1 MGSKFRHFK
10 ALMRKNWINWKRTPI
25 GSAVEM
31 LTPALLMILLV
42 IARKAMK
49 IQVVNSVDLADLQ
62 HPRFPI
68 ANYNSTTGSWNVN
81 GVAMQSYMLD
91 KSFQGMMQY
100 ANYTNNQ
107 TKSEPVYNPLLDV
120 KGPFLFNPP
129 HCTKHSIVG
138 FDSPIIAYIKSDSSL
153 QKDMVLQLKELF
165 KNQRQMAEYLK
176 TQQS

>member
-1 MGSKFRHFK
+1 
-10 ALMRKNWINWKRTPI
+10 
-25 GSAVEM
+25 
-31 LTPALLMILLV
+31 
-42 IARKAMK
+42 
-49 IQVVNSVDLADLQ
+49 
-62 HPRFPI
+62 
-68 ANYNSTTGSWNVN
+68 
-81 GVAMQSYMLD
+81 MLD